1 MRVLVVEDHQE
12 MARLIEQH
20 LREEGFSVEVA
31 STGED
36 AVSFATEYE
45 LDAVV
50 LDVLLPG
57 IDGFETCRRIREA
70 GAWAPI
76 LMLTA
81 RDAVED
87 RVRGLDV
94 GADDYLTKP
103 FSFAELLARLRAL
116 IRRGAPERPATL
128 WVGDLSLDP
137 STHEVHRRGRPI
149 ELTAKEF
156 ALLEYLMRH
165 PGEALTRTQL
175 REHVWDFAYDGDSNV
190 IDVFVRQLRDKV
202 DRPFGA
208 SSIETVRGVGYRIRE
223 ERG

>member
-1 MRVLVVEDHQE
+1 MRVLVVEDHRE

-87 RVRGLDV
+87 RVRGERLI
-94 GADDYLTKP
+94 G
-103 FSFAELLARLRAL
+103 LL
-116 IRRGAPERPATL
+116 GCGTQRPA
-128 WVGDLSLDP
+128 P
-137 STHEVHRRGRPI
+137 SRSSWNRTAGRPCP
-149 ELTAKEF
+149 A
-156 ALLEYLMRH
+156 AAAR
-165 PGEALTRTQL
+165 TR
-175 REHVWDFAYDGDSNV
+175 R
-190 IDVFVRQLRDKV
+190 
-202 DRPFGA
+202 
-208 SSIETVRGVGYRIRE
+208 
-223 ERG
+223 